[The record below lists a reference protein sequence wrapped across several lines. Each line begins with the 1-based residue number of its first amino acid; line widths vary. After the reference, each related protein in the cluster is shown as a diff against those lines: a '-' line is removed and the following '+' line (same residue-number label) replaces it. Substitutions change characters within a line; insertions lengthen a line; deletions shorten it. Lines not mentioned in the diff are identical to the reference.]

1 MRQNDLRSFTID
13 YHLKHRLPHISLLH
27 PVPNMFS
34 PALRLIYL
42 SIIATLACLGP
53 QAAAKSFSYVVIDPG
68 HGGHDKGGNHG
79 LVYEKHLAL
88 DTALRLEYYLK
99 QRGIRTKMTRRSDD
113 FISLPG
119 RVSIANR
126 YRNSILVS
134 IHYNH
139 VWKRDPYGLETF
151 YYGREGKKL
160 ASRIQ
165 GNICSKLNTINRGVK
180 QAKFYVLRNS
190 RYPAVLVEC
199 GFVSNSNERSRM
211 KKAWYRQ
218 SLAEGI
224 GEGILQYKKSW

>member
-1 MRQNDLRSFTID
+1 MSCST
-13 YHLKHRLPHISLLH
+13 
-27 PVPNMFS
+27 
-34 PALRLIYL
+34 LRLL
-42 SIIATLACLGP
+42 CLGIIATLVSLTP
-53 QAAAKSFSYVVIDPG
+53 QADAKSFSYVVIDPG

-99 QRGIRTKMTRRSDD
+99 QRGISTKMTRRSDD

-160 ASRIQ
+160 ATRIQ

-180 QAKFYVLRNS
+180 RAKFYVLRKS

-199 GFVSNSNERSRM
+199 GFVSNSSERARM